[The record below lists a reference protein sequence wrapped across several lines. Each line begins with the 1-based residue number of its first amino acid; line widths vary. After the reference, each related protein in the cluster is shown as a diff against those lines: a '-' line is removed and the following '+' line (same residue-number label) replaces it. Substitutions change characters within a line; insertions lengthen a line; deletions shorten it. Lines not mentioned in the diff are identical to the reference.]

1 MSGRVFFTPQAG
13 RTDRSR
19 QADEE
24 PWGTTSSQ
32 SQFKAYEPSETRSAR
47 SGPAHLKTCLEAPSK
62 PDSRLSTGRRSLNVW
77 ERHREHYADP
87 SAASQA
93 ASAVTASQQSTGS
106 KQSAG
111 GGRRS
116 NIPAADLVAM
126 RPIPERPFV
135 GTSHYVEHQ
144 AEAQQARHDYFPH
157 RDEFHPRSQRLL
169 YEMALDKV
177 VRGNGSEAGS
187 VASGASRSC
196 FTVASTAAS
205 GKSAASSMSRSSSV
219 PGLPSSSSSRL
230 PTGDSLRVGGGAPG
244 SLATLRAQAFYR
256 SPAQWGPDREWY
268 NEKFK
273 SDGPA
278 GLLTANFPSNEYAD
292 SLDKYGQTISKV
304 SALMGGTRDHELR
317 K

>member
-13 RTDRSR
+13 RSDRSR
-19 QADEE
+19 QVDEE

-32 SQFKAYEPSETRSAR
+32 SHFKAYEASEARSAR
-47 SGPAHLKTCLEAPSK
+47 SGPSHLKPCLEAPSK
-62 PDSRLSTGRRSLNVW
+62 PDSRLSTGRRSLHIW

-87 SAASQA
+87 SSASQ
-93 ASAVTASQQSTGS
+93 ASAVTASQTSAGS
-106 KQSAG
+106 KQGA
-111 GGRRS
+111 GRRS
-116 NIPAADLVAM
+116 YIPAADLVAM

-135 GTSHYVEHQ
+135 GTSHYDETQ

-157 RDEFHPRSQRLL
+157 RDEFHPRSKRLL

-230 PTGDSLRVGGGAPG
+230 PTGDSLRVSGGAIG
-244 SLATLRAQAFYR
+244 SLATRRKEAFYR
-256 SPAQWGPDREWY
+256 APAQWAADREWY

-273 SDGPA
+273 ADGPA
-278 GLLTANFPSNEYAD
+278 GLSTANAPAAEYAN
-292 SLDKYGQTISKV
+292 SLDKYGQVISKV
-304 SALMGGTRDHELR
+304 SAMMEGVAET